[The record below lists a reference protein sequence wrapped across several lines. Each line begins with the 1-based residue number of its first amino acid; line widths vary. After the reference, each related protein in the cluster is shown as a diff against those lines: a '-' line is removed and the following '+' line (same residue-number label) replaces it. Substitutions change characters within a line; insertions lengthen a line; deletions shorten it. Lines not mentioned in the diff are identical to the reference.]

1 MRHVWLAAALLLL
14 IPSVCSADSV
24 RSSPTVVVKPVVSTA
39 VTASSQPIVLPQKDV
54 RVVVTTFAIAKG
66 AILPEHRHSYERYA
80 YVMAGKLQVTN
91 TETGKSDIYKA
102 GDFIVEAI
110 GQWHKAANI
119 GAGTVKLVVVDQ
131 VEGDQGNTE
140 LRK

>member
-1 MRHVWLAAALLLL
+1 
-14 IPSVCSADSV
+14 
-24 RSSPTVVVKPVVSTA
+24 
-39 VTASSQPIVLPQKDV
+39 VLPQKDV
-54 RVVVTTFAIAKG
+54 RVIVTTFTIAKG
-66 AILPEHRHSYERYA
+66 ATLPEHRHPFERYA
-80 YVMAGKLQVTN
+80 YVAAGKLRVTN
-91 TETGKSDIYKA
+91 TETGKSDVYKA

-119 GAGTVKLVVVDQ
+119 GGGTVKLVVVDQ

>member
-1 MRHVWLAAALLLL
+1 MRRVWLAATLLLL
-14 IPSVCSADSV
+14 VPSVCSADSD

-54 RVVVTTFAIAKG
+54 HVVVTTFAIAKG
-66 AILPEHRHSYERYA
+66 AKLPEHRHPYERYA
-80 YVMAGKLQVTN
+80 YVVAGRLQVTN
-91 TETGKSDIYKA
+91 TETGKSDVYKA

-119 GAGTVKLVVVDQ
+119 GGGVVKLVVVDQ
-131 VEGDQGNTE
+131 VEGDEGNTE